1 MILNLN
7 DQIIQVKGKIRQ
19 KYKLES
25 QLQDYYSELSEIENT
40 INRLNTQLMEEKA
53 DVRRLEGFHI
63 ANFFSTITGTKY
75 EKLDKENREVLA
87 VQLQLE
93 EAEKTRDEVMDSILN
108 VQNRLAEV
116 GNSEELYQDLLSKK
130 EHLIKKGHSR
140 YADELYRLS
149 EKEGD
154 IQAYLKE
161 FNEAIQAGQYA
172 EQALHNAQESLSSAS
187 KWGTL
192 DMFGGGM
199 ISTAIKHSRMDDA
212 SEYIH
217 IAQSRMRD
225 FQKELLDIDEMI
237 PVDTDMPGLLKFA
250 DFFFDGLIVDWMVQ
264 GRINDSIDQVGDQ
277 LLQVRRILA
286 KLKTENTYLQNQLAN
301 LYEEKIQLI
310 ESYR

>member
-19 KYKLES
+19 KYKLDS
-25 QLQDYYSELSEIENT
+25 QLQDYYSELSEIETT
-40 INRLNTQLMEEKA
+40 INHLNAQLAEEKA
-53 DVRRLEGFHI
+53 DVRKLEGFHI

-93 EAEKTRDEVMDSILN
+93 EAEKTRNEVRNAILN
-108 VQNRLAEV
+108 VQNRLDEV
-116 GNSEELYQDLLSKK
+116 GDSEELYQELLSKK
-130 EHLIKKGHSR
+130 EHLIKGSHSR

-172 EQALHNAQESLSSAS
+172 EQALQNAQESLNSAS
-187 KWGTL
+187 NWGTF
-192 DMFGGGM
+192 DMLGGGM

-212 SEYIH
+212 SDYIH

-277 LLQVRRILA
+277 LIQVRRIIA
-286 KLKTENTYLQNQLAN
+286 KLNTENTYLQNQLAN
-301 LYEEKIQLI
+301 LYEEKITLI